1 MTRVRGAWPFRLSL
15 NDKKQHIDTMK
26 ITVNDKEME
35 LAGSTVSDL
44 VRQLGVPS
52 NGVAVAVGMDIV
64 PREEWESRALTE
76 GCKVMIIRA
85 ASGG

>member
-1 MTRVRGAWPFRLSL
+1 MWRDNLSSRTEQQSKH
-15 NDKKQHIDTMK
+15 NIPKAMK
-26 ITVNDKEME
+26 ITVNDKEVE
-35 LAGSTVSDL
+35 LSGSTVSDL
-44 VRQLGVPS
+44 VKQLGVPS